1 MISGIRIAGV
11 ASMRIAVAQINPTVG
26 DINGNTDL
34 IVSATGR
41 AREAAA
47 DLVVFPE
54 LAVCG
59 YPPKDLLC
67 RADFLDAVEAGLD
80 RIRAATTEIA
90 VLVGA
95 PVRGDDGG
103 LFNAAVLLRDR
114 RVAGRVAKTLLPE
127 YDVFD
132 ERRYFAPGAAQPPL
146 TLRDLRLGVTVC
158 EDIWN
163 IGGVTGIPPYPVD
176 PVKELADR
184 GVDLFINLSA
194 SPYHLRKQRQRLEVV
209 GAVAARYSRPVLY
222 VNQIGGN
229 DDLVFDGASFLTD
242 SRGRVVLQ
250 GLSFETDFWVFSFH
264 DINTLPVLEAKPE
277 EGPSSVYR
285 ALVLGLADYLRKTGF
300 RKAVVGLSGGIDSAV
315 TAALAVTALG
325 AENVLG
331 VSMPSRYSS
340 RSSLEDARELA
351 RRLGIEFRVLPID
364 VHFQSFLD
372 QFNPDGR
379 PRLDVAEENIQARLR
394 GMILMFISNREGYL
408 VLSTGNK
415 SEMAVGYT
423 TLYGDMAGGLA
434 VLADVPKTMVYEL
447 AALVN
452 REGEVIPPSIIR
464 KAPSAELRP
473 GQVDQDSLPP
483 YPVLDGILKA
493 YIEEGCSVSQIV
505 KQGYAEPVVRRVV
518 AMVDRA
524 EYKRRQAPPGLKV
537 TSKAFGPGRRFPIA
551 QRWTP

>member
-1 MISGIRIAGV
+1 MTGV
-11 ASMRIAVAQINPTVG
+11 ALMRIAVAQINPTVG
-26 DINGNTDL
+26 DISGNTEL
-34 IVSATGR
+34 IVAATGR

-67 RADFLDAVEAGLD
+67 RGDFLDAVEAGLD
-80 RIRAATTEIA
+80 RIRAATTGIA

-95 PVRGDDGG
+95 PVRGEGGG
-103 LFNAAVLLRDR
+103 LLNAAVLLCDR
-114 RVAGRVAKTLLPE
+114 QVADRTAKTLLPE

-132 ERRYFAPGAAQPPL
+132 ERRYFTPGTEQRPL
-146 TLRDLRLGVTVC
+146 TLRGLRLGVTVC

-163 IGGVTGIPPYPVD
+163 IGGVAGIPPYPVD
-176 PVKELADR
+176 PVRMLAGQ

-194 SPYHLRKQRQRLEVV
+194 SPYHLGKQRQRREVV

-222 VNQIGGN
+222 VNQVGGN
-229 DDLVFDGASFLTD
+229 DDLVFDGASFLAD
-242 SRGRVVLQ
+242 RRGRPVLRGQ
-250 GLSFETDFWVFSFH
+250 AFDSDFWVFNLE
-264 DINTLPVLEAKPE
+264 DVDRLPAPCAEPE
-277 EGPSSVYR
+277 EGAPSVYQ
-285 ALVLGLADYLRKTGF
+285 ALVLGLKDYLRKTGF

-315 TAALAVTALG
+315 TAAVAVAALG

-364 VHFQSFLD
+364 AHFQSFLN
-372 QFNPDGR
+372 QFNPGGR
-379 PRLDVAEENIQARLR
+379 AVYDLAEENVQARLR
-394 GMILMFISNREGYL
+394 GNILMFISNREGHL

-415 SEMAVGYT
+415 SETAVGYT

-434 VLADVPKTMVYEL
+434 VLADVPKVMVYEL
-447 AALVN
+447 AAYIN
-452 REGEVIPPSIIR
+452 REQELIPYNIIR
-464 KAPSAELRP
+464 KVPSAELRP
-473 GQVDQDSLPP
+473 GQVDEDSLPP
-483 YPVLDGILKA
+483 YPILDGILQA
-493 YIEEGCSVSQIV
+493 YIEDGLPVRQIV
-505 KQGYAEPVVRRVV
+505 ARGYAEPVVRRVI

-524 EYKRRQAPPGLKV
+524 EYKRRQAAPGLKV

-551 QRWTP
+551 QRWIP